1 MGSAKAQ
8 MPLGVIAARLLRS
21 CDGCCEPSII
31 ERFTFHTES
40 SRLYAGLNQ
49 RDFSELP
56 RTRFGVPDSGQ
67 SKAVLPWLR
76 ISDRAHRLARGKKHA
91 FN

>member
-1 MGSAKAQ
+1 
-8 MPLGVIAARLLRS
+8 MPLRVIAARLLRS
-21 CDGCCEPSII
+21 CGGRCEPSII

-40 SRLYAGLNQ
+40 SRIYAGLNQ
-49 RDFSELP
+49 RGFSELP
-56 RTRFGVPDSGQ
+56 ELDSESVPDSGQ